1 MKLRARPRHDP
12 VPKEASV
19 VTKATLRAAD
29 RLAIKNN
36 ALAKIVGVSEP
47 TITRMRRGAY
57 VLDSGNKAFELALL
71 FVRLYRSLD
80 SIVDGDDDVA
90 RSWINNDNLAL
101 RGRPL
106 ELIQSVSGLT
116 NVIQY
121 LDTRRALV

>member
-1 MKLRARPRHDP
+1 MKTRARPRHDP
-12 VPKEASV
+12 VPKDASV

-90 RSWINNDNLAL
+90 RSWINSDNLAL

>member
-1 MKLRARPRHDP
+1 MKARARPRRDP

-29 RLAIKNN
+29 RLTIKNN
-36 ALAKIVGVSEP
+36 ALAKIVGLSEP
-47 TITRMRRGAY
+47 TITRMRRGTY
-57 VLDSGNKAFELALL
+57 VLDSGDKAFELALL

-90 RSWINNDNLAL
+90 KSWINNDNLAL

>member
-1 MKLRARPRHDP
+1 MKPRARPRHDP